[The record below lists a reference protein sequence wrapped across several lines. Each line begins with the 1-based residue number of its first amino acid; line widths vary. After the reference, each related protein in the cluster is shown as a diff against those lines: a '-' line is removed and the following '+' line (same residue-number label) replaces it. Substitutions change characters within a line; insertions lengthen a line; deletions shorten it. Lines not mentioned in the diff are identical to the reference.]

1 MGKKRTSNGGK
12 QPAGKTAALDLG
24 KARVGLAVSD
34 ELGMLA
40 HPRPPLD
47 GRNQAALLTNLVDL
61 AEDETITH
69 FVVGLPLHL
78 DGREGSGADRAR
90 RFCQKLATRA
100 NVTVELIDERLSTV
114 QAERALK
121 EAGATR
127 AEIKKRIDGAA
138 AALLLQLWLDRR
150 TRERDSPAPPS

>member
-1 MGKKRTSNGGK
+1 MGKKHTTEGAEEAGGK
-12 QPAGKTAALDLG
+12 VAALDLG

-34 ELGMLA
+34 ELRMLA

-47 GRNQAALLTNLVDL
+47 GRNPAALLSIL
-61 AEDETITH
+61 AALASDEGISH

-78 DGREGSGADRAR
+78 DGREGAGADRAR

-100 NVTVELIDERLSTV
+100 KVTVELIDERLSTV

-121 EAGATR
+121 EAGANRT
-127 AEIKKRIDGAA
+127 EIKQRVDGAA
-138 AALLLQLWLDRR
+138 AALLLQIWLDRQKQTAR
-150 TRERDSPAPPS
+150 